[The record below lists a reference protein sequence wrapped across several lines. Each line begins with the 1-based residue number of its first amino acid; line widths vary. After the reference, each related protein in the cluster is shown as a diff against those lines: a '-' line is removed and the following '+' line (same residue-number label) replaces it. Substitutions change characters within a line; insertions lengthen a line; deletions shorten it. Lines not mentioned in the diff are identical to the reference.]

1 MQELAKQL
9 TPELASL
16 ISPRSHMHLLKNL
29 DHMTLGEARDDLH
42 GNGDNRVEIELNMN
56 GNNNHHGADPDDTLV
71 VPELPLDTLSTT

>member
-1 MQELAKQL
+1 
-9 TPELASL
+9 
-16 ISPRSHMHLLKNL
+16 MHLLKNL

-71 VPELPLDTLSTT
+71 VPELPLDALSTT